1 MSDLSIIIDGVK
13 FNFRVGLLVKMKKQV
28 LVECNQDYDF
38 VVLPGGRVKTLE
50 SSEDALI
57 REINEE
63 MKIDL
68 TNYNLEFI
76 CIDENFFELDN
87 IKYHELYFIY
97 KIEIDENNEDFKD
110 GMINYDSKVN
120 YYKWVDILDL
130 KEVNLL
136 PKSLINIIDSNGIHH
151 NIQNSQY
158 P

>member
-76 CIDENFFELDN
+76 GADQNFFELDN

-151 NIQNSQY
+151 SIQKDL
-158 P
+158 

>member
-76 CIDENFFELDN
+76 GTDENFFELDN

-151 NIQNSQY
+151 SIQKDL
-158 P
+158 

>member
-28 LVECNQDYDF
+28 LVEYNQDYDF

-76 CIDENFFELDN
+76 GIDENFFELDN

-151 NIQNSQY
+151 NIQKDL
-158 P
+158 

>member
-13 FNFRVGLLVKMKKQV
+13 FNFRVGLLVKKQKQV

-76 CIDENFFELDN
+76 GIDENFFELDN

-97 KIEIDENNEDFKD
+97 KIEIDENNYDFKD

-136 PKSLINIIDSNGIHH
+136 PKSLINIIDSNGIRHS
-151 NIQNSQY
+151 IQKDL
-158 P
+158 

>member
-76 CIDENFFELDN
+76 CADENFFELDN

-151 NIQNSQY
+151 SIQKDL
-158 P
+158 

>member
-13 FNFRVGLLVKMKKQV
+13 FNFRVGLLVKMKKQI

-76 CIDENFFELDN
+76 GADENFFELDN

-151 NIQNSQY
+151 SIQKDL
-158 P
+158 

>member
-50 SSEDALI
+50 SSDDALI

-68 TNYNLEFI
+68 TKYNLEFI
-76 CIDENFFELDN
+76 GIDENFFELDN

-130 KEVNLL
+130 KEVNLF

-151 NIQNSQY
+151 SIQKDL
-158 P
+158 

>member
-13 FNFRVGLLVKMKKQV
+13 FNFRVGLLVKKKDKI
-28 LVECNQDYDF
+28 LVECNPNYDF

-50 SSEDALI
+50 SSKDALI

-76 CIDENFFELDN
+76 GADENFFELDN

-151 NIQNSQY
+151 SIQKDL
-158 P
+158 

>member
-76 CIDENFFELDN
+76 GIDENFFELDN

-120 YYKWVDILDL
+120 YYKWVNILDL

-151 NIQNSQY
+151 SIQKDL
-158 P
+158 

>member
-130 KEVNLL
+130 KEVNLF

-151 NIQNSQY
+151 SIQKDL
-158 P
+158 

>member
-1 MSDLSIIIDGVK
+1 MSDLSIIIDGIK
-13 FNFRVGLLVKMKKQV
+13 FNVRVGLLIKRRSDI
-28 LVECNQDYDF
+28 LIECNSDYDF

-50 SSEDALI
+50 SSKDALI

-97 KIEIDENNEDFKD
+97 KIELDENNDDFKD

-120 YYKWVDILDL
+120 YYKWINILDL

-136 PKSLINIIDSNGIHH
+136 PKSLISIIDSNGIHH
-151 NIQNSQY
+151 SIQKDL
-158 P
+158 

>member
-13 FNFRVGLLVKMKKQV
+13 FNFRVGLLVKMKKQI

-38 VVLPGGRVKTLE
+38 AVLPGGRVKTLE

-76 CIDENFFELDN
+76 GADENFF
-87 IKYHELYFIY
+87 
-97 KIEIDENNEDFKD
+97 
-110 GMINYDSKVN
+110 
-120 YYKWVDILDL
+120 
-130 KEVNLL
+130 
-136 PKSLINIIDSNGIHH
+136 
-151 NIQNSQY
+151 
-158 P
+158 

>member
-28 LVECNQDYDF
+28 LVEYNQDYDF
-38 VVLPGGRVKTLE
+38 VVLPGGRVITLE
-50 SSEDALI
+50 SSKDALI

-76 CIDENFFELDN
+76 GIDENFFELDN

-151 NIQNSQY
+151 SIQKDL
-158 P
+158 

>member
-13 FNFRVGLLVKMKKQV
+13 FNFRVGLLVKMKKLV

-76 CIDENFFELDN
+76 GADENFFELDN

-151 NIQNSQY
+151 SIQKDL
-158 P
+158 

>member
-76 CIDENFFELDN
+76 GIDENFFELDN

-120 YYKWVDILDL
+120 YYKWVDIIDL

-151 NIQNSQY
+151 NIQKDL
-158 P
+158 

>member
-1 MSDLSIIIDGVK
+1 MSDLSIIIDGIK
-13 FNFRVGLLVKMKKQV
+13 FNVRVGLLIKRRSDI
-28 LVECNQDYDF
+28 LIECNSDYDF

-76 CIDENFFELDN
+76 GIDENFFELDN

-97 KIEIDENNEDFKD
+97 KIEIDENNDDFKD
-110 GMINYDSKVN
+110 CMINYDSKVN
-120 YYKWVDILDL
+120 YYKWINILDL

-136 PKSLINIIDSNGIHH
+136 PKSLISIIDSNGIHH
-151 NIQNSQY
+151 SIQKDL
-158 P
+158 

>member
-1 MSDLSIIIDGVK
+1 MSDLSIIIDGIK
-13 FNFRVGLLVKMKKQV
+13 FNVRVGLLIKRRRDI
-28 LVECNQDYDF
+28 LIECNSDYDF

-50 SSEDALI
+50 SSKDALI

-97 KIEIDENNEDFKD
+97 KIELDENNDDFKD

-120 YYKWVDILDL
+120 YYKWINILDL

-136 PKSLINIIDSNGIHH
+136 PKSLISIIDSNGIHH
-151 NIQNSQY
+151 SIQKDL
-158 P
+158 

>member
-1 MSDLSIIIDGVK
+1 MSDLSIIIDGIK
-13 FNFRVGLLVKMKKQV
+13 FNVRVGLLVKKKNQV
-28 LVECNQDYDF
+28 LVECNPDYDF

-76 CIDENFFELDN
+76 GIDENFFELDN

-97 KIEIDENNEDFKD
+97 KIEIDENNDDFKD

-120 YYKWVDILDL
+120 YYKWINILDL

-136 PKSLINIIDSNGIHH
+136 PKSLISIIDSNGIHH
-151 NIQNSQY
+151 SIQKDL
-158 P
+158 

>member
-13 FNFRVGLLVKMKKQV
+13 FNFRVGLLVKMKKKV

-68 TNYNLEFI
+68 TKYNLEFI
-76 CIDENFFELDN
+76 GIDENFFELDN

-151 NIQNSQY
+151 SIQKDL
-158 P
+158 

>member
-68 TNYNLEFI
+68 TNYNLEFLG
-76 CIDENFFELDN
+76 IDENFFELYN

-151 NIQNSQY
+151 SIQKDL
-158 P
+158 